1 MEKIKKG
8 KWLYLIVHRFKKKKT
23 QESQVYKRRAD
34 KWTTEELKIVGDF
47 FMCLLF
53 TMR

>member
-1 MEKIKKG
+1 MWKIKKG
-8 KWLYLIVHRFKKKKT
+8 KWLYLIVHRLKNKT
-23 QESQVYKRRAD
+23 KQESQVYKRRAD
-34 KWTTEELKIVGDF
+34 KWAIEEVKIVGDF